1 MNHSVALTTEIDRK
15 ASEHLI
21 RLDRQE
27 DLCFALWHPSQGRS
41 RKSALIREIL
51 LPETGERNV
60 HGNASFTAAYFERA
74 VGEALQ
80 KKSGLAFLH
89 SHPFPGWQGMSQ
101 DDINAEERH
110 AAPVKA
116 ATGLPLVGLTI
127 GSDGAWSARFWEKIR
142 PRKYKRFPCQTVRVV
157 GDDLRVTF
165 DDKLL
170 PPPRFRETLNRTICA
185 WGADKQKSLARLH
198 MGLIGVGSVGSIIAE
213 GLARMG
219 IVHIKIIDFD
229 SLELA
234 NLDRTLHG
242 TEKDTKERTAKVKI
256 SADALRKSATAEG
269 FSVEPIEWSVVEEPG
284 FREALDCDLLFS
296 CVDRPWP
303 RSVLNF
309 IAYVHLIPV
318 IDGGIR
324 VKVKHNGTLRSADWK
339 AHVVTPGRECLEC
352 LGQYDPGLVSAER
365 DGYLD
370 DPAYIENLP
379 KDHDIKRNENVFGF
393 SLSVASL
400 QILQMLSFII
410 SPCGVSNI
418 GEQNYHFVLGRMDVD
433 HGHCRDACPYPNL
446 IAKGDNSGIQVTGS
460 HPKAEA
466 ERRLRGKKK
475 PFSHKIINLL
485 KSSV

>member
-1 MNHSVALTTEIDRK
+1 MNYSVALTADIERK
-15 ASEHLI
+15 AAEHLI

-51 LPETGERNV
+51 LPLTAERKV
-60 HGNASFTAAYFERA
+60 HGNATFTAGYFERA
-74 VGEALQ
+74 IGEALREG
-80 KKSGLAFLH
+80 SGLAFMH
-89 SHPFPGWQGMSQ
+89 SHPSPGWQEMSQ
-101 DDINAEERH
+101 DDVNAEEGH
-110 AAPVKA
+110 AAAVKA

-127 GSDGAWSARFWEKIR
+127 GSDGAWSARFWEKIG
-142 PRKYKRFPCQTVRVV
+142 PRRFKRYSCQTVRVV

-165 DDKLL
+165 NDNLL
-170 PPPRFRETLNRTICA
+170 PPPRFRKNLDRTICA

-198 MGLIGVGSVGSIIAE
+198 MGVIGMGSVGSIIAE

-219 IVHIKIIDFD
+219 VVHIKFIDFD

-242 TEKDTKERTAKVKI
+242 TEKDTKGKKPKVKV
-256 SADALRKSATAEG
+256 SADALRNSATAAG
-269 FSVEPIEWSVVEEPG
+269 FRVEPIEWSVGEEPG

-309 IAYVHLIPV
+309 IAYAHLIPV

-339 AHVVTPGRECLEC
+339 AHIVGPRRKCLEC

-370 DPAYIENLP
+370 DPTYIENLP
-379 KDHDIKRNENVFGF
+379 KDHEIKGNENVFGF

-400 QILQMLSFII
+400 QILQMLSFVI
-410 SPCGVSNI
+410 SPCGVSDI

-433 HGHCRDACPYPNL
+433 HGHCRDACPYPSL
-446 IAKGDNSGIQVTGS
+446 IAKGDSSGIQVTGS
-460 HPKAEA
+460 HPKAET
-466 ERRLRGKKK
+466 ERKLRGKKK
-475 PFSHKIINLL
+475 QLWHKIISLL
-485 KSSV
+485 E